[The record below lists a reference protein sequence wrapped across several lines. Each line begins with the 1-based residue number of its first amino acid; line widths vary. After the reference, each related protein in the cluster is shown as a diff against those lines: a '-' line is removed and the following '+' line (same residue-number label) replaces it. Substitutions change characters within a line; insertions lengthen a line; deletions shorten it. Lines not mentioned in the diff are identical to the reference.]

1 LNKLLLLKKQV
12 VSFFLLFILIVP
24 IGATYL
30 WLHQRKKAV
39 KKEIKWKMIA
49 GLDKKELVYFIFSK
63 EDIETKLRWEHS
75 KEFEYQHQM
84 YDVVEK
90 KITNDS
96 VHLWCWWDFKETKL
110 NKQLQHLLT
119 VAFQNDPKTNQ
130 KKDQA
135 FGFYQLLY
143 FQSEFVWR
151 PFVGNQ
157 VKISS
162 GFKEKIYQSLPSLIS
177 LPPPKISIS

>member
-1 LNKLLLLKKQV
+1 MKKQV

-49 GLDKKELVYFIFSK
+49 GLDKKELVYFTFSK
-63 EDIETKLRWEHS
+63 KDIETKLRWEHS

-90 KITNDS
+90 KTVNDS
-96 VHLWCWWDFKETKL
+96 VRLWCWWDFEETKL
-110 NKQLQHLLT
+110 NKQLQSLLT
-119 VAFQNDPKTNQ
+119 VAFQNDTKTTQ
-130 KKDQA
+130 KKEQA
-135 FGFYQLLY
+135 FGFYKLLY
-143 FQSEFVWR
+143 FQSEFDWQ
-151 PFVGNQ
+151 PFIYSP
-157 VKISS
+157 VKIISNH
-162 GFKEKIYQSLPSLIS
+162 KKIIYQSIPSLIS
-177 LPPPKISIS
+177 LPPPENRLF